1 MPQWPGSSRPLSF
14 GRRDCATRAPVA
26 RALKI
31 GDNRFNKI
39 WRRAM
44 RALIALALAL
54 IALPALAEEDIVLRG
69 MGSFHIGGRIAE
81 VSGKPVTEIQ
91 RVPGGPMS
99 KLDRNGQFMVEQM
112 YVQYF
117 LPKNRKGKYPLLMWH
132 GGGLTGV
139 TYESTPD
146 GREGWE
152 NIFIRR
158 GWDTYVS
165 DAVERGRSGFASPDV
180 WENDSPIFLNYQDPY
195 ERFRIGQ
202 GAGSWN
208 ADPAKRKPMLGTQFP
223 LEAYENYMKQTVP
236 RWLSTDKAVIAGY
249 LALVDKVCPCVL
261 LGHSQGGYFAFQVA
275 EQRPDKI
282 KAIVAVEATSAG
294 TSAPKLK
301 DVPVLQIFGDYVDQH
316 PRWAAYK
323 KSDAK
328 YAEALKAAG
337 GSADWIDLPDI
348 GIKGNSHM
356 MMQDKNNDQVAE
368 VISKWLASKGLS
380 E

>member
-1 MPQWPGSSRPLSF
+1 MRRIATAGALAVLISNLAAMP
-14 GRRDCATRAPVA
+14 A
-26 RALKI
+26 RA
-31 GDNRFNKI
+31 
-39 WRRAM
+39 A
-44 RALIALALAL
+44 
-54 IALPALAEEDIVLRG
+54 EDIVLRG

-81 VSGKPVTEIQ
+81 VSGKPTREIQ

-99 KLDRNGQFMVEQM
+99 KLDPNGQFMVEQM

-117 LPKNRKGKYPLLMWH
+117 LPKNRRGKYPLLMWH

-146 GREGWE
+146 GREGWL
-152 NIFIRR
+152 NLFVRK

-180 WENDSPIFLNYQDPY
+180 WSGEPIFLNYQDPY

-202 GAGSWN
+202 GEGSWN
-208 ADPAKRKPMLGTQFP
+208 ADPARRKPMPGTQFP
-223 LEAYENYMKQTVP
+223 VEAYDNYMKQSVP
-236 RWLSTDKAVIAGY
+236 RWLTTDKAVTEAY
-249 LALVDKVCPCVL
+249 LALVDKICPCVL
-261 LGHSQGGYFAFQVA
+261 LTHSQGGNFGFLVA

-282 KAIVAVEATSAG
+282 KAIVAVESATAG
-294 TSAPKLK
+294 KVANAAKLK
-301 DVPVLQIFGDYVDQH
+301 DIPVMMLFGDYVDQH

-323 KSDAK
+323 KTDSE
-328 YAEALKAAG
+328 YAEAVKAAG
-337 GSADWIDLPDI
+337 GSVDVVMLPDL

-356 MMQDKNNDQVAE
+356 LMQEKNNAEIAE
-368 VISKWLASKGLS
+368 VIHKWLTAKGMA